1 MKIGNHGSDNVK
13 VSDPVC
19 KMEMEDKWVA
29 YKSEYEGKTYYFC
42 CESCK
47 KQFDENPNK
56 FI

>member
-1 MKIGNHGSDNVK
+1 MR

-29 YKSEYEGKTYYFC
+29 YKSEYKGKTYYFC

-47 KQFDENPNK
+47 KQFDENPDK
-56 FI
+56 FV